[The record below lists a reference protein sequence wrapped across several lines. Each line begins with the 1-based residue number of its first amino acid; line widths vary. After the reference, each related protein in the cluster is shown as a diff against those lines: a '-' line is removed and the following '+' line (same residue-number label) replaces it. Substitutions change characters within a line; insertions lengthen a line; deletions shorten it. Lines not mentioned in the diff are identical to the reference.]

1 MSASSITI
9 RTGTEEVADYLTIVA
24 PTLSLDTSG
33 TSVIKDV
40 SKTYLYSVNGEF
52 VQVIYSFNLLAA
64 LLDSAPTNGK
74 GGPTIFQ
81 MNMYI
86 PGNDS
91 GNYLVDAQIQTKGNS
106 AMSPTYVT
114 QVTKTTP
121 LGTDTAG
128 GVIYFPVTNFFTVTS
143 PGSPYT
149 ITVTMTKSIA

>member
-1 MSASSITI
+1 MSSNTVTI
-9 RTGTEEVADYLTIVA
+9 RTGTKEVENYLTIVA

-33 TSVIKDV
+33 TSVIQDV
-40 SKTYLYSVNGEF
+40 SKTYLYSVNGEY

-64 LLDSAPTNGK
+64 LLDSAPTNGN

-86 PGNDS
+86 PKNDS

-121 LGTDTAG
+121 LGDDPTG
-128 GVIYFPVTNFFTVTS
+128 GVVYFPVTNFFTVS
-143 PGSPYT
+143 APGAPYT
-149 ITVTMTKSIA
+149 ITVTLTKTIA